1 MSSGL
6 VLLDKPAG
14 ITSHDLV
21 AKLRKSMGT
30 KKVGHAGTLDPMATG
45 LMILGVNQGTK
56 LMQFLSGLDKTYQ
69 ATIKLGESTST
80 DDAEGEVI
88 SRADASGITETQLE
102 PELEKLR
109 GEITQVPSSVSAIS
123 IGGKRAYQLVREGQ
137 EVVLPARKV
146 FIERLELTG
155 KVQVDGKTISFPVEV
170 DCSSGTYIRAI
181 ARDLGA
187 ALEVGGHL
195 TSLRRTRIGPFGVS
209 DASSDVANAKLIPMA
224 EVVKGL
230 MSTIEVT
237 QDQARDL
244 GHGKRLA
251 GTFPQPTAALF
262 EGSLVAILES
272 SGKILVGFPQEQNA

>member
-1 MSSGL
+1 VSSGL

-56 LMQFLSGLDKTYQ
+56 LMQFLSGLNKTYQ

-88 SRADASGITETQLE
+88 SRAYASGITETQLE

-123 IGGKRAYQLVREGQ
+123 VGGKRAYQLVREGQ

-155 KVQVDGKTISFPVEV
+155 KVQVTALLEPT
-170 DCSSGTYIRAI
+170 SGLSLAI
-181 ARDLGA
+181 
-187 ALEVGGHL
+187 
-195 TSLRRTRIGPFGVS
+195 
-209 DASSDVANAKLIPMA
+209 
-224 EVVKGL
+224 
-230 MSTIEVT
+230 
-237 QDQARDL
+237 
-244 GHGKRLA
+244 
-251 GTFPQPTAALF
+251 
-262 EGSLVAILES
+262 
-272 SGKILVGFPQEQNA
+272 